1 MGGCS
6 PLGCPSQTTH
16 GAFCHTC
23 VGGCLIKASD
33 KSRQHGHCDGQRE
46 LTISQDPAA
55 SHTVV
60 LASYLSAIPK
70 HWWKGAGLIS
80 FQLTFAFICVCSVKV
95 VLACC

>member
-1 MGGCS
+1 MDVAPWGVRVKPCMG
-6 PLGCPSQTTH
+6 PLVTP
-16 GAFCHTC
+16 
-23 VGGCLIKASD
+23 VWVVCLIKASD
-33 KSRQHGHCDGQRE
+33 KSRQHGHCDGRRE
-46 LTISQDPAA
+46 LKISQDPAA

-95 VLACC
+95 VLACS